1 MVTAV
6 ELGGSGRKI
15 SARGEIIISAGAYR
29 TPQLLMLSGIGPGDE
44 LRCYGIN
51 VVLDLPDVGRHFHDH
66 GGDSLWWKLK
76 HPERGLSIGSPA
88 SNDPAFVK
96 GNPIDFVVTQPVQLD
111 RLRQA
116 LVKDGPNLNPNE
128 HPLVSIQRGHIKT
141 FTICTTSNPQ
151 HPTVNMDGS
160 HITTLEEARE
170 VLQDTPAG
178 QETIESETV
187 EDGALPVTITSGDEQ
202 LNDLARRRLT
212 EEDQ

>member
-116 LVKDGPNLNPNE
+116 LVKDGPNLDPNE

-160 HITTLEEARE
+160 HITTSVVCMLPTSRDSITLANPDPHSAPVIHPNYFATEADRYM
-170 VLQDTPAG
+170 LRKA
-178 QETIESETV
+178 
-187 EDGALPVTITSGDEQ
+187 
-202 LNDLARRRLT
+202 
-212 EEDQ
+212 